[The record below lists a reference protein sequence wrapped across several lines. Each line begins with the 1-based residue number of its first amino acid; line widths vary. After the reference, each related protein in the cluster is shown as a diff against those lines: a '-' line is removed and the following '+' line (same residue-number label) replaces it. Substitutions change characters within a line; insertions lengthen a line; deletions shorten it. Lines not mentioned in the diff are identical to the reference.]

1 MDNFIISIEAI
12 IPMFSMLVLGV
23 MVKKLKLLNDSE
35 LTSLNSMI
43 FKALFPIL
51 MFANIYGTK
60 IEEAFNFS
68 LIVYAVSA
76 ILIVYVIT
84 TLVVLKIEKSNAK
97 RGAMIQ
103 AIYRSNF
110 VLIGLPIAVNL
121 VGDGNV
127 GTTAIM
133 VAIIVPLYNVLA
145 VLTLECYRGGKV
157 SFKKIVLGII
167 KNPLILGS
175 LVGIAVMLL
184 KIQLPSV
191 VEKTVSQISAAAT
204 PMALIVLGASFNIK
218 SVEEGIKDLS
228 ICVIGRLIIVPAV
241 ILSIAA
247 LIGIRDIAFITLIG
261 IFASPCAVSSYTM
274 AQQMD
279 SDADLAGNTVIFTSA
294 LACFTMF
301 VWIFLFKQLG
311 MF

>member
-1 MDNFIISIEAI
+1 
-12 IPMFSMLVLGV
+12 
-23 MVKKLKLLNDSE
+23 
-35 LTSLNSMI
+35 
-43 FKALFPIL
+43 
-51 MFANIYGTK
+51 
-60 IEEAFNFS
+60 
-68 LIVYAVSA
+68 
-76 ILIVYVIT
+76 
-84 TLVVLKIEKSNAK
+84 
-97 RGAMIQ
+97 
-103 AIYRSNF
+103 
-110 VLIGLPIAVNL
+110 
-121 VGDGNV
+121 
-127 GTTAIM
+127 
-133 VAIIVPLYNVLA
+133 
-145 VLTLECYRGGKV
+145 
-157 SFKKIVLGII
+157 
-167 KNPLILGS
+167 
-175 LVGIAVMLL
+175 MLL
-184 KIQLPSV
+184 KIQLPPV

-228 ICVIGRLIIVPAV
+228 ICVIGRLIVVPAI
-241 ILSIAA
+241 ILSVAA

>member
-51 MFANIYGTK
+51 MFSNIYGTK

-110 VLIGLPIAVNL
+110 VLMGLPIAANL
-121 VGDGNV
+121 AGDGNV

-145 VLTLECYRGGKV
+145 VLTLECYRGGKA
-157 SFKKIVLGII
+157 SFKKIVLGIV

-184 KIQLPSV
+184 KIQLPPV

-228 ICVIGRLIIVPAV
+228 ICVIGRLIVVPAI
-241 ILSIAA
+241 ILSVAA

>member
-51 MFANIYGTK
+51 MFSNIYGTK
-60 IEEAFNFS
+60 IEEAFNVS

-110 VLIGLPIAVNL
+110 VLMGLPIAANL
-121 VGDGNV
+121 AGDGNV

-145 VLTLECYRGGKV
+145 VLTLECYRGGKP
-157 SFKKIVLGII
+157 SFKKIVLGIV

-184 KIQLPSV
+184 KIQLPPV
-191 VEKTVSQISAAAT
+191 VEKTVSQISATAT

-228 ICVIGRLIIVPAV
+228 ICVIGRLIVVPAI
-241 ILSIAA
+241 ILSVAA

>member
-51 MFANIYGTK
+51 MFSNIYGTK
-60 IEEAFNFS
+60 IEEAFNFN

-76 ILIVYVIT
+76 VLIVYVIT

-110 VLIGLPIAVNL
+110 VLMGLPIAANL
-121 VGDGNV
+121 AGDGNV

-145 VLTLECYRGGKV
+145 VLTLECYRGGKA
-157 SFKKIVLGII
+157 SFKKIVLGIV

-184 KIQLPSV
+184 KIQLPPV

-228 ICVIGRLIIVPAV
+228 ICVIGRLIVVPAI
-241 ILSIAA
+241 ILSVAA